1 VQVTALFFVLF
12 VLSGIIT
19 ENVFE
24 LFAAAIL
31 DALVLARV
39 LFYLIA
45 KKNKHFRGRLVMLG
59 FITGFQVIV
68 LVRCLHGSRSNN
80 PAWSQPIILWPC
92 AVCVLLQ
99 RGRLQLKR
107 LHLRNVN
114 LLAPIA
120 YAPAELTDHL
130 TSPLYA
136 CRC

>member
-1 VQVTALFFVLF
+1 MTALFFVLF

-68 LVRCLHGSRSNN
+68 LVRCTHGSRGNN
-80 PAWSQPIILWPC
+80 MAWSQPGIQRPC
-92 AVCVLLQ
+92 AGCVLQQ
-99 RGRLQLKR
+99 RNHVQFKR
-107 LHLRNVN
+107 LRLKA
-114 LLAPIA
+114 LLAVCGLSQKRLP
-120 YAPAELTDHL
+120 ELTDHPASL
-130 TSPLYA
+130 
-136 CRC
+136 